1 MLRASA
7 PGDKV
12 EFPRAD
18 LLRQEIETGG
28 PHARGKGE
36 EKRRAIMLIR
46 IRPDW
51 WLPASAATPER
62 LVTDRRR
69 VLAAMGQFAA
79 GAAAAAVIGGGPAPG
94 RAETRCP
101 PRFHEAIPAPRNPA
115 YLLPDERITAFD
127 AATRY
132 NNYYEFGLE
141 KEAPAE
147 HAQALQTCPWTITVD
162 GLVERPGVY
171 DLDSLIDADRLEERV
186 YRFRCVEAWSM
197 VVPWIGVPL
206 ARVLAKLGP
215 APGAR
220 YVAFESH
227 LDRAVMPGTRI
238 PVLAWPYRE
247 GLRLDEAMHP
257 LTLLA
262 VGMYGKPLPKQ
273 NGAPIRL
280 VVPWKYGFKSIKAIR
295 RITLLARQPATS
307 WNTAAPHEYG
317 FYANVN
323 PEVDHPRWSQ
333 KRERRLGEIFRRP
346 TLPFNGY
353 ASQVAS
359 LYAGMDLRRFF

>member
-1 MLRASA
+1 
-7 PGDKV
+7 
-12 EFPRAD
+12 
-18 LLRQEIETGG
+18 
-28 PHARGKGE
+28 
-36 EKRRAIMLIR
+36 MLIR
-46 IRPDW
+46 TKPSW
-51 WLPASAATPER
+51 WLPPSAATPEH
-62 LVTDRRR
+62 LVADRRA
-69 VLAAMGQFAA
+69 VLRRMGVAAA
-79 GAAAAAVIGGGPAPG
+79 GAAATLLLPKSGAAGPA
-94 RAETRCP
+94 CP
-101 PRFHEAIPAPRNPA
+101 PRFEAAIPAPPNPA
-115 YLLPDERITAFD
+115 FAPAGEEVTAES

-147 HAQALQTCPWTITVD
+147 NAQALETCPWTVTVD

-171 DLDSLIDADRLEERV
+171 DIDELIDPGRLEERV

-197 VVPWIGVPL
+197 VIPWIGVPL
-206 ARVLAKLGP
+206 AEVLKKLGVKP
-215 APGAR
+215 EAR
-220 YVAFESH
+220 HVAFETH
-227 LDRAVMPGTRI
+227 LDRRIMPGTRL

-262 VGMYGKPLPKQ
+262 VGMYGKPLPRQ
-273 NGAPIRL
+273 NGAPLRL

-317 FYANVN
+317 YYANVN

-353 ASQVAS
+353 ADEVAA
-359 LYAGMDLRRFF
+359 LYAGMDLKRYF

>member
-1 MLRASA
+1 
-7 PGDKV
+7 
-12 EFPRAD
+12 
-18 LLRQEIETGG
+18 
-28 PHARGKGE
+28 
-36 EKRRAIMLIR
+36 MLIR
-46 IRPDW
+46 TRPDW
-51 WLPASAATPER
+51 WLPIGAATPEQ
-62 LVTDRRR
+62 LVANRRH
-69 VLAAMGQFAA
+69 VLKTMGHLTA
-79 GAAAAAVIGGGPAPG
+79 GAVASALLGGPAALAQAAP
-94 RAETRCP
+94 RCP
-101 PRFHEAIPAPRNPA
+101 PRFHDGIPAPRNPA
-115 YLLPDERITAFD
+115 YLLPDERTTAFD

-147 HAQALQTCPWTITVD
+147 NAQALETCPWTIAVD

-171 DLDSLIDADRLEERV
+171 DIDSLIDADRLEERV

-206 ARVLAKLGP
+206 ATVLAKLRPKP
-215 APGAR
+215 AAR

-227 LDRAVMPGTRI
+227 LDRRIMPGARL

-273 NGAPIRL
+273 NGAPVRL

-295 RITLLARQPATS
+295 RITLLSRQPATS

-323 PEVDHPRWSQ
+323 PDVDHPRWSQ

-353 ASQVAS
+353 AKEVAA
-359 LYAGMDLRRFF
+359 LYSGMDLRRFF